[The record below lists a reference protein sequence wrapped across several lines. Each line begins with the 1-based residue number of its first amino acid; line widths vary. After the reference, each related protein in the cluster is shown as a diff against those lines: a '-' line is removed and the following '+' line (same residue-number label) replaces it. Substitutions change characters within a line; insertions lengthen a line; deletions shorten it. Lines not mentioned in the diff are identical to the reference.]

1 MTIEKIKTF
10 EEFKKE
16 LDFETTNKLTEIFQ
30 MIAKKD
36 GFKATD
42 TETGKDISD
51 EVIENEI
58 GMERI
63 DIVGGIMKEEQIEK
77 IGIIKNK
84 LKKGEVLS
92 RDEHDFCK
100 KNTRFFENLKFK
112 KVRRADP
119 KWKSL
124 LNNKN

>member
-1 MTIEKIKTF
+1 MSIEKIKTF
-10 EEFKKE
+10 KDFRDQ

-63 DIVGGIMKEEQIEK
+63 DVESIEFLIYKEW
-77 IGIIKNK
+77 
-84 LKKGEVLS
+84 KKWW
-92 RDEHDFCK
+92 R
-100 KNTRFFENLKFK
+100 NI
-112 KVRRADP
+112 
-119 KWKSL
+119 
-124 LNNKN
+124 